1 MFNFLRKI
9 LAFKHATFHIQTRW
23 HAFKMKKIFR
33 LLIPLLI
40 ISCQNRKVEIQ
51 GVWYTSDTTR
61 SDRHYYEAHIT
72 DSVFLVV
79 DDVQLSYI
87 STYELKGD
95 TLTQYIRDSQNEHV
109 ILDTVRFFL
118 TVRQDSMKLVN
129 ATNPKKSSS
138 WTKVSNLESFDFFKS
153 NSLEQFAIDLKKR
166 YRKNYLDIYE
176 PQNVE
181 THLKDF
187 DVYWIKE
194 K

>member
-1 MFNFLRKI
+1 M
-9 LAFKHATFHIQTRW
+9 
-23 HAFKMKKIFR
+23 
-33 LLIPLLI
+33 
-40 ISCQNRKVEIQ
+40 
-51 GVWYTSDTTR
+51 
-61 SDRHYYEAHIT
+61 
-72 DSVFLVV
+72 
-79 DDVQLSYI
+79 QLSYI